1 MSPIHVLITSA
12 IITFVFLITV
22 FAVVEIIGVLQDPNA
37 IGAYVGEIFQG
48 FKEASQ

>member
-1 MSPIHVLITSA
+1 MSPTQVLITSA
-12 IITFVFLITV
+12 IITFVFLIIV
-22 FAVVEIIGVLQDPNA
+22 FTVVEITEILQDPNA